1 MDVLILA
8 GGREKTYSQEMVAD
22 AAYSIKGRTML
33 DHVVDALTAT
43 NHFNR
48 IIVVGLE
55 EALRTELRSSIDCFI
70 NPGASIEE
78 NLRIG
83 LLALNPDQ
91 LALVVAADIPLLNPD
106 GINEFIEHSDLSID
120 LNYPV
125 IPQEVYVGSESS
137 MHRTSLRLRDGIFTG
152 GNMMLLKP
160 KVILEHMDLVRQV
173 LQYRKNPISWAKL
186 LGWDFFIRALT
197 AGISLAD
204 VEQRVLQRFGIKGR
218 AVCCR
223 SLGIGLD
230 ADTEEDLGWIR
241 FYWGV
246 EKEPAQTEEIHRI
259 KQILAE
265 LQHSLE
271 TGEIKKARIV
281 IDLQPKVPHNIQ
293 VETE

>member
-1 MDVLILA
+1 MILA
-8 GGREKTYSQEMVAD
+8 GGREKAYSQEMMAD
-22 AAYSIKGRTML
+22 AAYNIEGRTML
-33 DHVVDALTAT
+33 DHVVDALMAADR
-43 NHFNR
+43 FDR

-55 EALRTELRSSIDCFI
+55 EALNSELRSSIDCFI
-70 NPGASIEE
+70 NPGPSMEE
-78 NLRIG
+78 NLRVG
-83 LLALNPDQ
+83 LLALKPDQ

-106 GINEFIEHSDLSID
+106 GINEFIEDSDLSID

-125 IPQEVYVGSESS
+125 IPQEAYLGSESS

-152 GNMMLLKP
+152 GNMVLLKP
-160 KVILEHMDLVRQV
+160 NVILEHMDLVRKV
-173 LQYRKNPISWAKL
+173 LQYRKTPISWAKL

-197 AGISLAD
+197 AGISLSD

-218 AVCCR
+218 AVRCQ

-246 EKEPAQTEEIHRI
+246 EKEPAQTEELNRI
-259 KQILAE
+259 KQVLAE

-271 TGEIKKARIV
+271 TEEIKKARII
-281 IDLQPKVPHNIQ
+281 IDLQPKAPHNIQ
-293 VETE
+293 IETE